1 MKKAFDANDDSQ
13 RSRDPI
19 DVRFSVMPFKES
31 RLEKLGDNQYTFAEK
46 EVSNVLYRKS
56 FDVHGSGTG
65 NDIACSAC
73 HGGSHAIWP
82 NPDSNAND
90 NLAAKQLQGFM

>member
-19 DVRFSVMPFKES
+19 DVRFSVMPFKEN

-56 FDVHGSGTG
+56 FDVHGS
-65 NDIACSAC
+65 
-73 HGGSHAIWP
+73 
-82 NPDSNAND
+82 
-90 NLAAKQLQGFM
+90 